1 MNTYIQKLILQGEH
15 QKQDFKFQVND
26 SRKIA
31 RTLSAFANTDGGKLL
46 IGVKDNGVVAGVRT
60 DEEFY
65 MIEAAAQMYCKPGI
79 DFAHRSWMV
88 DGKMVLEIDVPSM
101 DTKPCF
107 AENEEGRW
115 LAYIRVKDQNIL
127 ASPIQLKYWKRQN
140 SNAGTFIRYSEK
152 EKKLLGF
159 LNENPFITLGRF
171 CKIASIPKYLAE
183 NLLVNLMITG
193 VIEMGQNEKQ
203 TWFRL
208 KDPNDTDLNKDDTE
222 ISNHKK
228 NPE

>member
-1 MNTYIQKLILQGEH
+1 MANYIQKLIQKGEH

-46 IGVKDNGVVAGVRT
+46 IGVKDNGNVAGVRT

-65 MIEAAAQMYCKPGI
+65 MIEAAAQMYCKPEI
-79 DFAHRSWMV
+79 DFAHRSWSV
-88 DGKMVLEIDVPSM
+88 DGKTVLEIDVPEIEN
-101 DTKPCF
+101 KPCF
-107 AENEEGRW
+107 AESDEGKW

-127 ASPIQLKYWKRQN
+127 ASTIQLKYWKRIN
-140 SNAGTFIRYSEK
+140 SSTGTFIRYSDK
-152 EKKLLGF
+152 EKKLLEF
-159 LNENPFITLGRF
+159 LNQNPFITVGRF
-171 CKIASIPKYLAE
+171 CNLVHIPRYLAE

-193 VIEMGQNEKQ
+193 IIEMGQNDKT

-208 KDPNDTDLNKDDTE
+208 SDPGDSKMMSDGVNENGK
-222 ISNHKK
+222 S
-228 NPE
+228 PE